1 MTQGDSTVVAGRP
14 RIRWR
19 QDRMISVLESNKL
32 GRGVMTW
39 RKLLAAMTALAAMLV
54 IMTAS
59 PPSYARELQRL
70 ETATPEQVGM
80 SSARLERITE
90 ALKKEDRKSTRP
102 KSHHTMIS

>member
-1 MTQGDSTVVAGRP
+1 MN
-14 RIRWR
+14 
-19 QDRMISVLESNKL
+19 SVHDSNKL

-39 RKLLAAMTALAAMLV
+39 RKLLTAMTALAAMLV

-80 SSARLERITE
+80 SGARLERITE
-90 ALKKEDRKSTRP
+90 ALKKEVSDGKLPGVVVIVARKGKSSIRVRPDSRTRARTSP
-102 KSHHTMIS
+102 